1 MTAGAVTAETPKRVR
16 KTKPKGPPCAN
27 CETEMVGAFCHAC
40 GQKAH
45 LHDKLKHL
53 VEEFAEGIA
62 HFDGRLW
69 RTLPL
74 LAFNPG
80 KLSHEW
86 MAGRRV
92 RYVAPLHLFLFAVFL
107 LFLFPNFTGRHMVN
121 LGDLAKAQPGAAS
134 HGSATD
140 GPTDGGE
147 TGFWVDNPDGTRTA
161 IDPSDPE
168 ALKRELGLNSP
179 MVGIIDLIS
188 KLRKNPEYYGYK
200 IESLSYKLSFVTVPI
215 SVVILWLMFAW
226 RRRFS
231 LYHHA
236 VVALYGLGFLALM
249 SAFAS
254 LLPSFLTGLATF
266 VIMIA
271 AFVHAT
277 VHLKGAYGSGWVQ
290 SVLRALTL
298 GVLTS
303 VAFALFLTAVMLLGL
318 SG

>member
-1 MTAGAVTAETPKRVR
+1 MTAGAVTAEKPKRVR
-16 KTKPKGPPCAN
+16 RTKPKGPPCAN

-80 KLSHEW
+80 KLSREW

-107 LFLFPNFTGRHMVN
+107 LFLFPNFTGRH
-121 LGDLAKAQPGAAS
+121 LLDLSHQPEAS
-134 HGSATD
+134 HEA
-140 GPTDGGE
+140 PTAE
-147 TGFWVDNPDGTRTA
+147 PTTEPVRNGFWVNNPDGTRTQ
-161 IDPSDPE
+161 IDPEDPE
-168 ALKRELGLNSP
+168 ALKRDMGLSGP
-179 MVGIIDLIS
+179 VATMIDLLV

-200 IESLSYKLSFVTVPI
+200 IESLTYKLSFVTVPI
-215 SVVILWLMFAW
+215 SVAILWLMFAW

-236 VVALYGLGFLALM
+236 VVALYGLGFVALLT
-249 SAFAS
+249 AFGS
-254 LLPSFLTGLATF
+254 LFPLFLRGLITF
-266 VIMIA
+266 LIMVA

-290 SVLRALTL
+290 SVLRAMTL
-298 GVLTS
+298 GVLTTVS
-303 VAFALFLTAVMLLGL
+303 FGLFLLSMMLLGL